1 MKRARRAACL
11 LVFLLLVVGL
21 PQLFAQSQPPVR
33 RAQPVNESPP
43 PRAAP
48 VDAPPARPSSTTAE
62 PLSES
67 PEASPED
74 TVAPAQR
81 QLEYADG
88 LFAQKQYDLAIP
100 EFEKY
105 LDQHPGASGRANA
118 LFFLGESYRALNKGG
133 AARKNFQAILDEHG
147 ESEFAAPASYVLA
160 ETAFTEKNYGA
171 ALPLFH
177 RAGAKS
183 KEPAVVLS
191 SRYFEARCLESLDH
205 KDDAV
210 GIYQQV
216 IDAKNPNPYRE
227 DSRSASAAILLLR
240 GKKPEALKQYE
251 ALSNEASKST
261 TKAEAAVRGGLIAIE
276 LVQPEKGKIDK
287 GMVERGMVLLQ
298 KARNNPEAGKFRAIA
313 EVGILRLDYLAGQYA
328 QLLTEYK
335 KEQQKLPEDA
345 RAEVMLLAANAER
358 QLGHTKEADQIY
370 GDIMA
375 KFPKRE
381 EAKDAAYQRLIN
393 IYNSDPSSVVAAVDE
408 FLLTSPVEERAAQ
421 AKLLKAEALYKE
433 GNYAEA
439 APIYAELR
447 AAQLSPKLRAQAAH
461 KLAWCYVQLKD
472 LPRVVEAFTFFVQ
485 AFPDN
490 PQAPAAFAQRAMAY
504 QQDKNYDVALADL
517 NTILGKYPA
526 AHEREAAL
534 QQKALILGQQGNS
547 KGMSDTFRQLLKE
560 FPKSSV
566 AAQAQF
572 YIGKAAFEAK
582 DYKAALAPLHAARQ
596 LNKAQYYDA
605 ATVRIVSCYF
615 YLNDRKTLTSE
626 VDSFMAANSNAAI
639 PADILQWLGVQ
650 NYNEKNYPAA
660 EKYLSALGKMDD
672 PTNVKPDFWFY
683 LGDTE
688 SRLKNFAEAE
698 NAYGRYLQ
706 SATDP
711 AGKAKVLLALG
722 AAKIGSHK
730 ADDAQKIAE
739 EIMTLQPEG
748 QVNAEARL
756 LAGDVQ
762 VERGKFDEAGKA
774 FMGVALLYDDPAIT
788 PRALQKAAAAYQKAG
803 KAEQAEKAGRQ
814 LQEKYPNYVGG

>member
-1 MKRARRAACL
+1 MKRALGAAWL
-11 LVFLLLVVGL
+11 SVSFLLIVGL
-21 PQLFAQSQPPVR
+21 SHLLAQSQPPVR
-33 RAQPVNESPP
+33 RAQPVNEP
-43 PRAAP
+43 
-48 VDAPPARPSSTTAE
+48 PPARAVPVGSPGPASEQPEAE
-62 PLSES
+62 PQE
-67 PEASPED
+67 
-74 TVAPAQR
+74 TVPPAQR
-81 QLEYADG
+81 QLEYAEG

-105 LDQHPGASGRANA
+105 LDQHPGAAGRANA
-118 LFFLGESYRALNKGG
+118 LFFLGESYRALNKSG
-133 AARKNFQAILDEHG
+133 AARKNFQAVLDEYG
-147 ESEFAAPASYVLA
+147 ESEFAAPAAYVLA

-205 KDDAV
+205 KDEAV

-227 DSRSASAAILLLR
+227 DSRSASAIILLSR
-240 GKKPEALKQYE
+240 GKKTDALKQYE
-251 ALSNEASKST
+251 ALSNEAAKPAA
-261 TKAEAAVRGGLIAIE
+261 KAEAAVRGGLIAID

-287 GMVERGMVLLQ
+287 GMADRGMALLQ
-298 KARNNPEAGKFRAIA
+298 KGKNSSDAGKFRAIA
-313 EVGILRLDYLAGQYA
+313 EVGILRLDYLSGQYA
-328 QLLTEYK
+328 QLLAEYK

-345 RAEVMLLAANAER
+345 RPEVMLLAGNAER

-370 GDIMA
+370 GDIIA

-393 IYNSDPSSVVAAVDE
+393 IYNSDPSSVIGAVDA
-408 FLLTSPVEERAAQ
+408 FLQTDPAPERADQ
-421 AKLLKAEALYKE
+421 AKLLKAEALYKQ
-433 GNYAEA
+433 GQHAEA

-447 AAQLSPKLRAQAAH
+447 AAQLSPKLRAEASY
-461 KLAWCYVQLKD
+461 KLAWCYVQMKD
-472 LPRVVEAFTFFVQ
+472 LPRIVEAFTFYVQ
-485 AFPDN
+485 AFPDT
-490 PQAPAAFAQRAMAY
+490 PQAPAAYAQRAMAY
-504 QQDKNYDVALADL
+504 QQDKNYDVALTDL
-517 NTILGKYPA
+517 NTILSKYPG

-572 YIGKAAFEAK
+572 YIGKTAFEAK
-582 DYKAALAPLHAARQ
+582 DYKGALTPLNASRQ
-596 LNKAQYYDA
+596 LNKEQYYDA
-605 ATVRIVSCYF
+605 ATVRIVSSYF
-615 YLNDRKTLTSE
+615 YLKDRKALTSE
-626 VDSFMAANSNAAI
+626 VDSFMAANPNAAI

-660 EKYLSALGKMDD
+660 EKYLSALGKLDNPVDM
-672 PTNVKPDFWFY
+672 KPDFWFY

-803 KAEQAEKAGRQ
+803 KADEAEKATRQ
-814 LQEKYPNYVGG
+814 LREKYPNYVGG

>member
-1 MKRARRAACL
+1 MNRALGAACL
-11 LVFLLLVVGL
+11 SVSLLLVAGRTDL
-21 PQLFAQSQPPVR
+21 CGQSQPPVR
-33 RAQPVNESPP
+33 RAQPVNEPAP
-43 PRAAP
+43 PRAQALDSP
-48 VDAPPARPSSTTAE
+48 GPATEQPEAE
-62 PLSES
+62 PQE
-67 PEASPED
+67 
-74 TVAPAQR
+74 TVPPAQR
-81 QLEYADG
+81 QLEYAGG

-105 LDQHPGASGRANA
+105 LGQHPGAPGRANA
-118 LFFLGESYRALNKGG
+118 LFFLGESYRALNKSGP
-133 AARKNFQAILDEHG
+133 ARKNFQAVLDEYG
-147 ESEFAAPASYVLA
+147 ESEFAAPAAYVLA

-205 KDDAV
+205 KDEAV

-227 DSRSASAAILLLR
+227 DSRSASAAILLAR
-240 GKKPEALKQYE
+240 GKKADALKQYE
-251 ALSNEASKST
+251 ALANEAAKPAA
-261 TKAEAAVRGGLIAIE
+261 KAEAAVRGGLIAID
-276 LVQPEKGKIDK
+276 LVQPEKGKTDK
-287 GMVERGMVLLQ
+287 SMVDRGMALLQ
-298 KARNNPEAGKFRAIA
+298 KGKNNPDSGKFRAIA
-313 EVGILRLDYLAGQYA
+313 EVGILRLLYLSGQLP
-328 QLLTEYK
+328 QLLAEYK

-345 RAEVMLLAANAER
+345 RAEVMLLAGNAER

-370 GDIMA
+370 GDIIA

-393 IYNSDPSSVVAAVDE
+393 IYNSDPSSVIGAVDV
-408 FLLTSPVEERAAQ
+408 FLQTDPAPERADQ
-421 AKLLKAEALYKE
+421 AKLLKAEALYKQ
-433 GNYAEA
+433 GQHADA

-447 AAQLSPKLRAQAAH
+447 GGQLSPKLRAEASY
-461 KLAWCYVQLKD
+461 KLAWCYVQMKD
-472 LPRVVEAFTFFVQ
+472 LPRIVEAFTFYVQ
-485 AFPDN
+485 TFPDTA
-490 PQAPAAFAQRAMAY
+490 QAPAAYAQRAIAY
-504 QQDKNYDVALADL
+504 QQDKNYEVALADL
-517 NTILGKYPA
+517 NTILTKYPG

-534 QQKALILGQQGNS
+534 QQKALILGQQGNA

-566 AAQAQF
+566 AAQAHF

-582 DYKAALAPLHAARQ
+582 DYKGSLGPLNTSRQ
-596 LNKAQYYDA
+596 LNKEQYYDA
-605 ATVRIVSCYF
+605 ATVRIVSSYF
-615 YLNDRKTLTSE
+615 YLKDRKALTSE
-626 VDSFMAANSNAAI
+626 VDSFMAANPNAAI
-639 PADILQWLGVQ
+639 PADILEWLGVQ

-660 EKYLSALGKMDD
+660 EKYLGALGKLGNSASM
-672 PTNVKPDFWFY
+672 KPDFWFY

-688 SRLKNFAEAE
+688 SRLKKFTEAE
-698 NAYGRYLQ
+698 EAYSRYLQ

-730 ADDAQKIAE
+730 ADEAQKIAE

-762 VERGKFDEAGKA
+762 VERGNFDEAGKA

-788 PRALQKAAAAYQKAG
+788 PRALQKAAAAYEKAG
-803 KAEQAEKAGRQ
+803 KADEAQKAARQ
-814 LQEKYPNYVGG
+814 LHEKYPNYVGG